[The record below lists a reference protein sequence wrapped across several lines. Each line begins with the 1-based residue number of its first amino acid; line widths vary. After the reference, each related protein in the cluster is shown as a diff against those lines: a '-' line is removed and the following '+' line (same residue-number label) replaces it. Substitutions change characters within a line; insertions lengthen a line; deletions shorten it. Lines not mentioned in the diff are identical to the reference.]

1 MVFEVLSEQAP
12 AMARPDSY
20 FEQTD
25 DAVPC
30 SLAPSP
36 APIPAPIPVPLSPAL
51 SPVPSLALAQTSS
64 ATPARTM
71 PPAVLAQLLR
81 SAVALQAEGLLRT
94 AGALSG
100 VWGNVLDR
108 SAWIERDARDLS
120 ALTTAAVAAGA
131 SLPAGLDSGA
141 GDPDHP
147 SSVVE
152 GLLAS
157 HEALVRVLREI
168 AGPAR
173 PEVISTESFTADP
186 ITADPI
192 TADPFTADPF
202 TADPFTADPITADP
216 ITADSVVSDSIMTEV
231 KSGAVE
237 PEPELWRR
245 LVRGVLDR
253 REEEILLLRAV
264 GAAGRLPPEYAYRR
278 GCPSPRY

>member
-12 AMARPDSY
+12 AMARPDTY
-20 FEQTD
+20 FEQPD
-25 DAVPC
+25 DIVPS
-30 SLAPSP
+30 SLAPSLASNLAVTSSP
-36 APIPAPIPVPLSPAL
+36 AP
-51 SPVPSLALAQTSS
+51 
-64 ATPARTM
+64 ARVL

-108 SAWIERDARDLS
+108 TAWIERDARDLS
-120 ALTTAAVAAGA
+120 ALTSAAVAAGA

-173 PEVISTESFTADP
+173 PERITPDP
-186 ITADPI
+186 IGSDSIIHEPI
-192 TADPFTADPF
+192 THE
-202 TADPFTADPITADP
+202 P
-216 ITADSVVSDSIMTEV
+216 ITADSVVSDSIKTEV
-231 KSGAVE
+231 KSGPVE
-237 PEPELWRR
+237 PEQEPWRR

-264 GAAGRLPPEYAYRR
+264 GAAGQLPPEYAYRR